1 MFSKL
6 PIWIRV
12 TAAVWM
18 LCAAGRFSFSGS
30 LPDEPQNRMPSSQEV
45 WTGLLQRQP
54 YPYRV
59 PLPEPE
65 RSPVDGTYTKV
76 VAAAAERVHCLRCPD
91 YAPEGGIWK
100 MNLNRGVMRILHIDS
115 RWKIIGTFIVAGDRI
130 LLANDPVC
138 LDELGLYRWRLK
150 DGQLVF
156 EVIDDPCAIKLRA
169 MNLTQQPWRSC
180 RPPNIEAAVT
190 EHWPKPEG
198 CDDASGQ

>member
-115 RWKIIGTFIVAGDRI
+115 RWKIIGTCIVAGDRI